1 MNVSITQGEQVTVA
15 TVGGDMDFNTAG
27 RLLAVLRHAVPNSAL
42 GLVLDLRA
50 ADFLDSSGIGVLFEV
65 AQRLGRREQR
75 LDVVVAPESPVADV
89 LDEVAFASCAAVHTE
104 LAEAIGEVQSLS
116 HG

>member
-1 MNVSITQGEQVTVA
+1 VNVSITQRDEVTIA
-15 TVGGDMDFNTAG
+15 TVGGDMDFETAG
-27 RLLAVLRHAVPNSAL
+27 KLLAVLRHAVPNSAL

-50 ADFLDSSGIGVLFEV
+50 AEFLDSSGLGVLFEV

-75 LDVVVAPESPVADV
+75 LDVVIAPDSAVADL
-89 LDEVAFASCAAVHTE
+89 LDEVAFATCAAVHTE
-104 LAEAIGEVQSLS
+104 LAEAIGEVQALA